1 MIDRFAK
8 RQKTASLKDER
19 PVGIGRII
27 FVLCLLSLFLC
38 PLHALTTE
46 QEQQFT
52 YYWYAARQAITDERF
67 ADAYALLEF
76 CHMLKPDDPTTLM
89 FLGVMY
95 DGMNYK
101 KLSTELFRQAFEA
114 DPRDKW
120 YRYSIALLEQRTP
133 EAEQEALR
141 VLEKAYSVQ
150 KSASGKQNKPVDEDL
165 LEQLKRMYI
174 STKQWKKALAMQD
187 ELDEQR
193 GYDGYSAITRY
204 RIYAMWGKNKKAIE
218 AIDKYLEMDPTNV
231 QFLLFRM
238 EIMEKTGAKKEDMY
252 ALFERILALEPYN
265 ISVLNNYAYY
275 LSTHGGDLA
284 EAERMSAI
292 TIREQ
297 PDNAVFLDTY
307 GWILHL
313 KGQDDLAKF
322 YLNKALRNSNADSL
336 EEIQKHINAIK

>member
-1 MIDRFAK
+1 MRFKVYIALLVC
-8 RQKTASLKDER
+8 TLYS
-19 PVGIGRII
+19 
-27 FVLCLLSLFLC
+27 VLCT
-38 PLHALTTE
+38 PIHALTTE

-76 CHMLKPDDPTTLM
+76 CHMLKPDDATTLM

-95 DGMNYK
+95 DGMSYK
-101 KLSTELFRQAFEA
+101 KLATELFRQSFEA
-114 DPRDKW
+114 DPADKW
-120 YRYSIALLEQRTP
+120 YRYSIALLEQSTP
-133 EAEQEALR
+133 EGEQEALR

-150 KSASGKQNKPVDEDL
+150 KSKSTSVDEDL

-174 STKQWKKALAMQD
+174 NTRQWKKALAMQD
-187 ELDEQR
+187 ELDEQH
-193 GYDGYSAITRY
+193 GYDAYSAITRY

-218 AIDKYLEMDPTNV
+218 AIDKYLETDPTNV
-231 QFLLFRM
+231 QFLIFRM
-238 EIMEKTGAKKEDMY
+238 EIMERTGAKKEDMY
-252 ALFERILALEPYN
+252 AIFERILSLDPYN
-265 ISVLNNYAYY
+265 LGVLNNYAYY
-275 LSTHGGDLA
+275 LATHGGDLA

-297 PDNAVFLDTY
+297 PDHAVFLDTY

-322 YLNKALRNSNADSL
+322 YLNKALRNSNADSR

>member
-1 MIDRFAK
+1 MRFKVYIALLVC
-8 RQKTASLKDER
+8 TLYS
-19 PVGIGRII
+19 
-27 FVLCLLSLFLC
+27 VLCT
-38 PLHALTTE
+38 PIHALTTE

-52 YYWYAARQAITDERF
+52 YYWYAARQAISEERF

-89 FLGVMY
+89 FIGVIY
-95 DGMNYK
+95 DGLNYK

-120 YRYSIALLEQRTP
+120 YRYSIALLEQGTP
-133 EAEQEALR
+133 EGEQEALR

-150 KSASGKQNKPVDEDL
+150 KSASKTKKKPVEEDL
-165 LEQLKRMYI
+165 LEQLKRMYM
-174 STKQWKKALAMQD
+174 SGRQWKKALAIQD

-218 AIDKYLEMDPTNV
+218 AIDKYLETDPTNV

-252 ALFERILALEPYN
+252 AIFERILSLDPYN
-265 ISVLNNYAYY
+265 LGVMNNYAYY
-275 LSTHGGDLA
+275 LATHGGDLA

-322 YLNKALRNSNADSL
+322 YLNKALRNCNADSL

>member
-1 MIDRFAK
+1 MK
-8 RQKTASLKDER
+8 RGLF
-19 PVGIGRII
+19 I
-27 FVLCLLSLFLC
+27 LLMLLAL
-38 PLHALTTE
+38 PLREGPGLGLYALTTE

-76 CHMLKPDDPTTLM
+76 CHMLKPDDATTLM

-95 DGMNYK
+95 DGMSYK
-101 KLSTELFRQAFEA
+101 KLATELFRQSFEA
-114 DPRDKW
+114 DPADKW
-120 YRYSIALLEQRTP
+120 FKYSMALLEQGT
-133 EAEQEALR
+133 EEGEQEALR
-141 VLEKAYSVQ
+141 VLEKAYSIQ
-150 KSASGKQNKPVDEDL
+150 KSKSTSVDEDL

-174 STKQWKKALAMQD
+174 NTRQWKKALAIQD
-187 ELDEQR
+187 ELDEQH
-193 GYDGYSAITRY
+193 GYDAYSAITRY

-218 AIDKYLEMDPTNV
+218 AIDKYLETDPTNV
-231 QFLLFRM
+231 QFLIFRM
-238 EIMEKTGAKKEDMY
+238 EIMERTGAKKEDMY
-252 ALFERILALEPYN
+252 AIFERILSLDPYN
-265 ISVLNNYAYY
+265 LGVLNNYAYY
-275 LSTHGGDLA
+275 LATHGGDLA

-297 PDNAVFLDTY
+297 PDHAVFLDTY

-322 YLNKALRNSNADSL
+322 YLNKALRNRNADSR